1 VMLILMA
8 IPALKVS
15 ELVSIIDSSLQ
26 FLRDNSNRSR
36 GKSRLMEVVY
46 RDGKIYNLS
55 SFFQSND
62 LIGVLYYLYLF
73 AKFMRIYCTFL
84 S

>member
-1 VMLILMA
+1 MLILMA

-26 FLRDNSNRSR
+26 FLRDNSDRSR

-46 RDGKIYNLS
+46 RDGKSDLQPLL
-55 SFFQSND
+55 FFQSND

-73 AKFMRIYCTFL
+73 GKFMRIYCTFL